1 MPIPADN
8 TYSLCR
14 ECFNAIKFIKK
25 GCELCGKPLPEIY
38 HEQRCPVCED
48 TEYGFDMALCCAEYT
63 DEMHRLIYSLKYGG
77 RTYMAGSLAR
87 IMADKLEYEGA
98 ICDIIVSVPLSKSRL
113 RRRGFNQ
120 AGLIGEELSRL
131 TGWQHIDAAERLRD
145 TQFLS
150 GLSRHERR
158 SELSGVFRINSEYKE
173 QIEGKKILIVDDIF
187 TTGATVSELA
197 SILKQEGAARVYAIC
212 LATGRNIY

>member
-1 MPIPADN
+1 MEN

-14 ECFNAIKFIKK
+14 ECFCAAKFIKK
-25 GCELCGKPLPEIY
+25 GCEICGKPLPEIY
-38 HEQRCPVCED
+38 HEQRCPDCE
-48 TEYGFDMALCCAEYT
+48 EAQYCFERALCCMEYT
-63 DEMHRLIYSLKYGG
+63 DEVHRLIYSLKYGG

-87 IMADKLEYEGA
+87 IMADKLEYEGVLCEL
-98 ICDIIVSVPLSKSRL
+98 CDMIVPVPLSKSRL

-120 AGLIGEELSRL
+120 AGLIAEELSRL
-131 TGWQHIDAAERLRD
+131 TGWPHIDAAERLRD
-145 TQFLS
+145 TRFLS

-158 SELSGVFRINSEYKE
+158 SELSGVFRLKSEYKE

-187 TTGATVSELA
+187 TTGATASELA
-197 SILKQEGAARVYAIC
+197 LVLKGEGAASVYAIC